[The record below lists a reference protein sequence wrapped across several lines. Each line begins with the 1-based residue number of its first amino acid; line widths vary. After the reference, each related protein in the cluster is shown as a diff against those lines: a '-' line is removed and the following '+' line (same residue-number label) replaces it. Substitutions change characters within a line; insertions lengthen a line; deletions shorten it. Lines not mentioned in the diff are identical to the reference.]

1 MSNIPPG
8 LYTPFST
15 WGQFNKLDFIIEQK
29 MLKMQTATL
38 VKVISCTNNGALSPI
53 GTVDLQPQVN
63 QVDAA
68 GNAQPHVTISNV
80 PYFRMQSAGGNGIIL
95 DPAPGDIGFCL
106 FASRDISKVI
116 STQAQANPGSD
127 RYYSFS
133 DAMYIGLGLSKVAP
147 TQYIQFSSAGITIV
161 SPTAITLQAPEI
173 NLQGAVNQTDG
184 TITAE
189 TDVLAGPNS
198 ISLIGHTHTSEAEG
212 DPTSPPIP

>member
-1 MSNIPPG
+1 MSNMPPG
-8 LYTPFST
+8 LFSPFSVQ
-15 WGQFNKLDFIIEQK
+15 GHFNKLDFVIEQK

-38 VKVISCTNNGALSPI
+38 VKVISCTNNGGLSSI
-53 GTVDLQPQVN
+53 GTVNVQPLVN

-68 GNAQPHVTISNV
+68 GNSYPHATISNV

-133 DAMYIGLGLSKVAP
+133 DAMYIGLGLSNVAP
-147 TQYIQFSSAGITIV
+147 TQYIQFGSEGITIV
-161 SPTAITLQAPEI
+161 SPTAITLQAPAI
-173 NLQGAVNQTDG
+173 NLQGPVNQTDG
-184 TITAE
+184 TMTAE

-198 ISLIGHTHTSEAEG
+198 ISAIGHTHTSEAEG